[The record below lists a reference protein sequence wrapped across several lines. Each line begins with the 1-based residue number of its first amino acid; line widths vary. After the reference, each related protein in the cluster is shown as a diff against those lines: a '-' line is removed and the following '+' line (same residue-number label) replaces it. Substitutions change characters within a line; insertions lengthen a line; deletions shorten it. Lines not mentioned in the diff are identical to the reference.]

1 MLRTIKLLFASLLL
15 FTSVNLLATHNRAG
29 DIAVEVV
36 GDCTSSLTVKA
47 TITTYTKA
55 SSFSV
60 DRDTLELC
68 WGDGSCIM
76 VGRINGP
83 GSPPQGELL
92 ENDTKKNIY
101 IGYHTYTARGQ
112 YTISMLDPNRNA
124 GILNVNYPNSDQI
137 TFFIQTVYTMPNPN
151 TIGCNQTPILSQP
164 PVDVGCVG
172 QKFTHNPNA
181 YDPDPNDSLAYR
193 LTDPLQDVGLI
204 VPNYEYP
211 NQIMPGVNNNI
222 MIDEETGDICW
233 DAPQQAGEYNI
244 AMYII
249 SYRNGVAIDTVLRD
263 MQIRIF
269 DQCDNAPPIVETPID
284 EICVIAGDLVEFDVI
299 ATAPLFET
307 DQKVRLTALGAPF
320 VQQYSPAEFIGENF
334 QWEED
339 PVVKTFRWQTS
350 CEHISSQY
358 YSVVFKAVDDFFS
371 SDSGL
376 ATLKTVR
383 IKVVGPPP
391 EDVLTEATGSKVE
404 VTWEKPYSC
413 EAAEDNYF
421 QGFSVWR
428 RNGSNN
434 FTVDVCDPGLE
445 GKGYTKVSTN
455 LVLDMVDGRY
465 FFEDEDVEAGRT
477 YCYRVLAQ
485 FALTTPDGLNT
496 YNRVESL
503 PSIEMC
509 VQIGRDVPL
518 ITHVDVLSTDNS
530 NGDINVCWSK
540 PKIPDL
546 DTLEHPGPY
555 VYEVLRATGQT
566 EDIANFQPI
575 GVSFSSETFAGAN
588 DTCFIDTGLNTID
601 NAYSYLIRFTANGEL
616 IGDTKAATSIF
627 LSSFATDNA
636 NELSWTSIVPWDNYR
651 YTIYRKNP
659 SGVTFDSIAIS
670 DTPFYRDEGLV
681 NGLEYCY
688 KIQSHGTYNI
698 PEVIDPLINH
708 SQELCSVPIDN
719 VAPCPPDLEV
729 TNICEQG
736 LNCSEVSELSNTL
749 TWTNPIETCEE
760 TDDVTGY
767 NIYYSP
773 TEGQP
778 FSQIAL
784 IDDATLLEFEH
795 FPEIG
800 IAGCYYITA
809 IDTMLNESIPSDT
822 ICVDNCPFYELPNTF
837 TPNADNQN
845 DLFKP
850 FPYCFIERVEF
861 KVYNQWG
868 ELVFETED
876 PDLNWDGTNLRGS
889 DVSDG
894 VYYYNCQVYE
904 QRVSGITIRPE
915 IIKGY
920 IEVIRGN
927 R

>member
-1 MLRTIKLLFASLLL
+1 MLKSCKLLFASLLL
-15 FTSVNLLATHNRAG
+15 FTSVSLWATHNRAG
-29 DIAVEVV
+29 EIAVEVV

-47 TITTYTKA
+47 TISTYTKA

-68 WGDGSCIM
+68 WGDGTCIM
-76 VGRINGP
+76 VGRVNGP

-112 YTISMLDPNRNA
+112 YTISMLDPNRNS
-124 GILNVNYPNSDQI
+124 GVLNVNYPNSDQI

-181 YDPDPNDSLAYR
+181 YDPDPNDSIAYR
-193 LTDPLQDVGLI
+193 LTVPLQDIGLD
-204 VPNYEYP
+204 VPNYEFP

-222 MIDEETGDICW
+222 TIDEATGDIVW

-244 AMYII
+244 AMFII

-269 DQCDNAPPIVETPID
+269 DQCDNAPPVVETPFD
-284 EICVIAGDLVEFDVI
+284 EICVIAGELVEFQVV
-299 ATAPLFET
+299 AAAPLFET

-320 VQQYSPAEFIGENF
+320 VQQYNPAVFIGENF
-334 QWEED
+334 LWEDD
-339 PVVKTFRWQTS
+339 PVTKTFRWQTS

-358 YSVVFKAVDDFFS
+358 YSVVFKAVDDFFTG
-371 SDSGL
+371 DSGL

-391 EDVLTEATGSKVE
+391 EDVEAEATGSKVNIS
-404 VTWEKPYSC
+404 WELPYSC
-413 EAAEDNYF
+413 EDAEENYF

-434 FTVDVCDPGLE
+434 FIIDICDPGLE
-445 GKGYTKVSTN
+445 GKGYTKINNN
-455 LVLDMVDGRY
+455 LVLDILDNRY

-477 YCYRVLAQ
+477 YCYRILAQ

-496 YNRVESL
+496 YNKVESL
-503 PSIEMC
+503 PSAEVC

-518 ITHVDVLSTDNS
+518 ITNVDIITTDFA
-530 NGDINVCWSK
+530 NGEINVCWSK

-546 DTLEHPGPY
+546 DTLENPGPY
-555 VYEVLRATGQT
+555 VYEVLRAVGQT
-566 EDIANFQPI
+566 EDINAFSPI
-575 GVSFSSETFAGAN
+575 GVSFSSLTFAGAN
-588 DTCFIDTGLNTID
+588 DTCFVDSGLNTQD
-601 NAYSYLIRFTANGEL
+601 NAYSYVVRFSANGEL
-616 IGDTKAATSIF
+616 IGDTKAATSVF

-636 NELSWTSIVPWDNYR
+636 NELSWSELVPWDNYS
-651 YTIYRKNP
+651 YTIYRKSP
-659 SGVTFDSIAIS
+659 GGSTFDSIGIS
-670 DTPFYRDEGLV
+670 ETPFYRDDSLI

-688 KIQSHGTYNI
+688 KVSSEGTYNI
-698 PEVIDPLINH
+698 PEVTDPLINF
-708 SQELCSVPIDN
+708 SQEICSIPIDN
-719 VAPCPPDLEV
+719 VAPCPPSLEV
-729 TNICEQG
+729 TNICDQG
-736 LNCSEVSELSNTL
+736 LNCSEVAELTNTL
-749 TWTNPIETCEE
+749 FWTNPIETCEE

-767 NIYYSP
+767 YIYYAP
-773 TEGQP
+773 TQGEP
-778 FSQIAL
+778 FAQIAL
-784 IDDATLLEFEH
+784 IEDATLLEYEH
-795 FPEIG
+795 FPDFG
-800 IAGCYYITA
+800 IAGCYYVTA
-809 IDTMLNESIPSDT
+809 IDTFFNESIPSDT
-822 ICVDNCPFYELPNTF
+822 VCVDNCPFYELPNTF

-845 DLFKP
+845 DLFRP
-850 FPYCFIERVEF
+850 FPYCFVERVDF

-868 ELVFETED
+868 ELIFETQD
-876 PDLNWDGTNLRGS
+876 PELNWDGTNLRGA

-904 QRVSGITIRPE
+904 QRVSGVVIRPE
-915 IIKGY
+915 ILKGY

-927 R
+927 